1 MAVPLPP
8 ASNLHAIL
16 LVTKSRSLGPRLVF
30 HYPPLSPSAAALA
43 AAKDPAW
50 FRHDTSTAS
59 VDSRSSDSDWDS
71 SSDSEDDND
80 IDIGSRTSG
89 GRASGRTLTG
99 RVSDKPKLGA
109 GVWGKQETIDE
120 EDADENDENSANERR
135 GKGGDHDWDTVLG
148 FKTDALEKMLS
159 PSKDYNKR
167 RFELGVESIVFV
179 GAPMFVR
186 EDGLWKKL
194 KRKKKKRPDKQKL
207 QDGHLLKTLAT
218 DDDED
223 GGADSPDPPAKPVP
237 EPFVYPEGF
246 EPGYGHDSISS
257 GPSGAP
263 SEAGSD
269 TRSNSTTHDN
279 NPDMTMF
286 NVVFVLNPPALEYQ
300 QRVKEMYDNVTRK
313 YAKAL
318 KYEEA
323 RFQYVWKESKRIIDI
338 KQRAKETNESL
349 TATWRKIVSTS
360 PLARSIAIMFDAI
373 SHDKI
378 AHIHFDATFNT
389 SFQIPQADSTP
400 YLPNAIE
407 PQMPGLWLTT
417 SNVVLEDDEAP
428 MTQHA
433 ALLLLEDAEVLI
445 KDLGGDASGNAAAIA
460 FYIRNIIPTKSLLKI
475 SKTHNISAHDM
486 EYIASHLVYW
496 RRARLIAPLSPRDT
510 YIVSPNADM
519 TVLPAAMTVYAQRF
533 STLPTLPKI
542 LSMLSGTP
550 RPYRSFI
557 PTAEHREAYMEILAW
572 LMRGGWVTQLRTFA
586 WVRVTPEIKAQVA
599 AEMEREE
606 RMKKAEE
613 ARKELLGDNE
623 SITDSLLSDKRSS
636 LLSLSSARTSSPL
649 RRTRRDGDEE
659 MESSTILSPRLTAT
673 AMSRSSSARTGSDTG
688 STSSQRTTIAL
699 NPSQRAESPSHIGL
713 RDVKPH
719 RPSPLHLKPTSPSP
733 SRSSVV
739 SPTSPFEKSPPLDPS
754 SFTHTTILSPQK
766 ASSLEARWLD
776 KIAQSFEEAATV
788 PANPSPP
795 KHPDGGFAGVTG
807 KELRESW
814 PMLLRHLD
822 GKHAIEDLSAREGIK
837 RKRVAALF
845 NAVKE
850 KVWNW
855 THTHPPDN
863 AHKDIVNFPKS
874 TPGAGQAGL
883 HRNVWIE
890 KDSKGKPTGILREIS
905 LVMES
910 EHIGVYKA
918 LRVQGLLKVRV
929 MVAAELEGNAL
940 PGCALKS
947 MGQTKEIL
955 ELTLRIE
962 FIKTFVW
969 GISTCNALYWQYDYE
984 ERFRGRTIGVCNIT
998 EEASGLPFAFCAENG
1013 LRLILLATFADEFD
1027 EYIEKAE
1034 KAMQKY

>member
-59 VDSRSSDSDWDS
+59 VDSH
-71 SSDSEDDND
+71 SSDSEWDSSADSDEDND
-80 IDIGSRTSG
+80 IEIGSRTSG
-89 GRASGRTLTG
+89 GRGSGRTVTG
-99 RVSDKPKLGA
+99 GSYRVSDKSKLGS

-120 EDADENDENSANERR
+120 EDAEDGSDNGDSGARR
-135 GKGGDHDWDTVLG
+135 GRGGDHDWDTVLG

-159 PSKDYNKR
+159 PGKDYYKR

-186 EDGLWKKL
+186 DDGLWKKQ
-194 KRKKKKRPDKQKL
+194 KKKKKRRGKEAPRDGDMAKKL
-207 QDGHLLKTLAT
+207 TIAEEG
-218 DDDED
+218 ED
-223 GGADSPDPPAKPVP
+223 ASSPEAPPNPAP

-246 EPGYGHDSISS
+246 EPGYGHGSWSS
-257 GPSGAP
+257 APSGAP

-269 TRSNSTTHDN
+269 TRSNSTSQDTT
-279 NPDMTMF
+279 PEMTMF

-338 KQRAKETNESL
+338 KQRAKETNESI

-360 PLARSIAIMFDAI
+360 PLAKSIAIMFDAI

-400 YLPNAIE
+400 YLPNALE

-417 SNVVLEDDEAP
+417 SNVVLEDDQAP

-445 KDLGGDASGNAAAIA
+445 KDLGGDATGNAAAIA

-475 SKTHNISAHDM
+475 SQRHNIQAQDM

-519 TVLPAAMTVYAQRF
+519 TVLPAAIIVYAQRF
-533 STLPTLPKI
+533 PTLPTLPKV

-550 RPYRSFI
+550 RPFRNFI

-586 WVRVTPEIKAQVA
+586 WVRITPEIKALVA
-599 AEMEREE
+599 AEIGREE
-606 RMKKAEE
+606 RIKKAEE
-613 ARKELLGDNE
+613 ARKELLSDND
-623 SITDSLLSDKRSS
+623 SNADSLLSGKRNS
-636 LLSLSSARTSSPL
+636 LLSLSSLRTSSPL
-649 RRTRRDGDEE
+649 RRTRRDVEEE
-659 MESSTILSPRLTAT
+659 MEGSIILTPRLTAT
-673 AMSRSSSARTGSDTG
+673 AMAQHRGAMVRTASDAG

-699 NPSQRAESPSHIGL
+699 SSSQRAKSPSHLGF
-713 RDVKPH
+713 RDVRPH

-733 SRSSVV
+733 SRNSVV
-739 SPTSPFEKSPPLDPS
+739 SPISPPDKSPFPDPKQ
-754 SFTHTTILSPQK
+754 FTHTTILSPQK

-776 KIAQSFEEAATV
+776 RIAQSFEEAHLITT
-788 PANPSPP
+788 NPSPP
-795 KHPDGGFAGVTG
+795 KQSDGGFGGVTG
-807 KELRESW
+807 TELRESW

-822 GKHAIEDLSAREGIK
+822 GKHAIEDISPREGIK

-850 KVWNW
+850 RGW
-855 THTHPPDN
+855 
-863 AHKDIVNFPKS
+863 
-874 TPGAGQAGL
+874 
-883 HRNVWIE
+883 
-890 KDSKGKPTGILREIS
+890 
-905 LVMES
+905 LVVTR
-910 EHIGVYKA
+910 H
-918 LRVQGLLKVRV
+918 
-929 MVAAELEGNAL
+929 
-940 PGCALKS
+940 
-947 MGQTKEIL
+947 
-955 ELTLRIE
+955 
-962 FIKTFVW
+962 W
-969 GISTCNALYWQYDYE
+969 
-984 ERFRGRTIGVCNIT
+984 
-998 EEASGLPFAFCAENG
+998 
-1013 LRLILLATFADEFD
+1013 
-1027 EYIEKAE
+1027 
-1034 KAMQKY
+1034 

>member
-50 FRHDTSTAS
+50 FRHDASTAS

-71 SSDSEDDND
+71 SIDSEDDND
-80 IDIGSRTSG
+80 VEIGSRTSG
-89 GRASGRTLTG
+89 GRGSGRTMTG
-99 RVSDKPKLGA
+99 RVSDKSKLGA
-109 GVWGKQETIDE
+109 GVWGKHETIDE
-120 EDADENDENSANERR
+120 EDAEDDEDKSSKEHR

-148 FKTDALEKMLS
+148 FKTDALEKMLT
-159 PSKDYNKR
+159 PTKDYNKR

-194 KRKKKKRPDKQKL
+194 KRKKKKKRSDKEKL
-207 QDGHLLKTLAT
+207 EDGDLVKNLTIT
-218 DDDED
+218 EDED
-223 GGADSPDPPAKPVP
+223 EDEDRADSPESPPKPIP
-237 EPFVYPEGF
+237 EPFVYPQGF
-246 EPGYGHDSISS
+246 EPGYGHDSMSS
-257 GPSGAP
+257 GPSAAP
-263 SEAGSD
+263 SEVGSD
-269 TRSNSTTHDN
+269 TRSNSTMHDN

-286 NVVFVLNPPALEYQ
+286 NVVFVLNPPVLEYQ

-360 PLARSIAIMFDAI
+360 PLAKSIAIMFDAI

-400 YLPNAIE
+400 YLPNAME

-445 KDLGGDASGNAAAIA
+445 KDLGGDATGNAAAIA

-475 SKTHNISAHDM
+475 SKRHNISAHDM

-519 TVLPAAMTVYAQRF
+519 TVLPAAIAAYAQRF
-533 STLPTLPKI
+533 PTLPTLPKI

-550 RPYRSFI
+550 RPFRSFI
-557 PTAEHREAYMEILAW
+557 PTAEHRDAYMDILAW

-599 AEMEREE
+599 AEMDREE
-606 RMKKAEE
+606 RIKKADD
-613 ARKELLGDNE
+613 ARKELLGDND
-623 SITDSLLSDKRSS
+623 SNADSLLSDKRNS

-649 RRTRRDGDEE
+649 RRTRKDGDEE
-659 MESSTILSPRLTAT
+659 MESSTILSPRFTST
-673 AMSRSSSARTGSDTG
+673 AMTRSSSARTVSDAG
-688 STSSQRTTIAL
+688 STSSQRTTIAI
-699 NPSQRAESPSHIGL
+699 NPSYRAESPSHIAL

-733 SRSSVV
+733 SRNSIV
-739 SPTSPFEKSPPLDPS
+739 SPTSPLEKPPPLDPS

-776 KIAQSFEEAATV
+776 KIAQTFEETSVESGNA
-788 PANPSPP
+788 SPP
-795 KHPDGGFAGVTG
+795 KHADGTFSGITG

-822 GKHAIEDLSAREGIK
+822 GKHAIEDVSAREGIK

-850 KVWNW
+850 RGW
-855 THTHPPDN
+855 
-863 AHKDIVNFPKS
+863 
-874 TPGAGQAGL
+874 
-883 HRNVWIE
+883 
-890 KDSKGKPTGILREIS
+890 
-905 LVMES
+905 LVIAR
-910 EHIGVYKA
+910 H
-918 LRVQGLLKVRV
+918 
-929 MVAAELEGNAL
+929 
-940 PGCALKS
+940 
-947 MGQTKEIL
+947 
-955 ELTLRIE
+955 
-962 FIKTFVW
+962 W
-969 GISTCNALYWQYDYE
+969 
-984 ERFRGRTIGVCNIT
+984 
-998 EEASGLPFAFCAENG
+998 
-1013 LRLILLATFADEFD
+1013 
-1027 EYIEKAE
+1027 
-1034 KAMQKY
+1034 

>member
-59 VDSRSSDSDWDS
+59 VDSRSSDSEWDS
-71 SSDSEDDND
+71 STDSDDDND
-80 IDIGSRTSG
+80 IEIGSRTSG

-99 RVSDKPKLGA
+99 RVSDKSKLGS
-109 GVWGKQETIDE
+109 GLWGKQETIDE
-120 EDADENDENSANERR
+120 EDADDVNDQDGNGHR

-148 FKTDALEKMLS
+148 FKMDALEKMLS
-159 PSKDYNKR
+159 PSKEYNKR
-167 RFELGVESIVFV
+167 RFELGVESIVFL

-186 EDGLWKKL
+186 DDGLWKKA
-194 KRKKKKRPDKQKL
+194 KRKKKNRSDQQKL
-207 QDGHLLKTLAT
+207 EDGDLVRNLTSAS
-218 DDDED
+218 DDD
-223 GGADSPDPPAKPVP
+223 ANSPEPSNEPVP
-237 EPFVYPEGF
+237 GF
-246 EPGYGHDSISS
+246 EPGYGHDSMSS
-257 GPSGAP
+257 GP

-269 TRSNSTTHDN
+269 ARSNSTSLDIN

-300 QRVKEMYDNVTRK
+300 QRVKEMYENVTRK

-360 PLARSIAIMFDAI
+360 PLAKSIAIMFDAI

-400 YLPNAIE
+400 YLPTAIE

-417 SNVVLEDDEAP
+417 SNVILEDDDAP

-445 KDLGGDASGNAAAIA
+445 KDLGGDTGGNAAAIA

-475 SKTHNISAHDM
+475 SKKHNISAHDM

-496 RRARLIAPLSPRDT
+496 RRARLVAPLSPRDT

-519 TVLPAAMTVYAQRF
+519 TVLPAAISVYAQRF
-533 STLPTLPKI
+533 PTLPTLPKV

-550 RPYRSFI
+550 RPYRNFI

-606 RMKKAEE
+606 RIKKAEE
-613 ARKELLGDNE
+613 ARRELMSDND
-623 SITDSLLSDKRSS
+623 SVADSLHSDKRSS
-636 LLSLSSARTSSPL
+636 LLSLNSARTSSPL
-649 RRTRRDGDEE
+649 RRTRRDADEE
-659 MESSTILSPRLTAT
+659 MESSTILSPRLGST
-673 AMSRSSSARTGSDTG
+673 AMSRSVSARTSSDAG

-699 NPSQRAESPSHIGL
+699 TPSQRAESPSHLGL

-733 SRSSVV
+733 SRNSIV
-739 SPTSPFEKSPPLDPS
+739 SPTSPVEKLAPPDPS
-754 SFTHTTILSPQK
+754 SFAPTTILSPQK
-766 ASSLEARWLD
+766 ASSIEARWLD
-776 KIAQSFEEAATV
+776 KIAQTFEDTAIIST
-788 PANPSPP
+788 NPSPP
-795 KHPDGGFAGVTG
+795 KHADGALGGITG

-822 GKHAIEDLSAREGIK
+822 GKHAIEDVSAREGIK
-837 RKRVAALF
+837 RKRVAVLF

-850 KVWNW
+850 RGW
-855 THTHPPDN
+855 
-863 AHKDIVNFPKS
+863 
-874 TPGAGQAGL
+874 
-883 HRNVWIE
+883 
-890 KDSKGKPTGILREIS
+890 
-905 LVMES
+905 LVIAR
-910 EHIGVYKA
+910 H
-918 LRVQGLLKVRV
+918 
-929 MVAAELEGNAL
+929 
-940 PGCALKS
+940 
-947 MGQTKEIL
+947 
-955 ELTLRIE
+955 
-962 FIKTFVW
+962 W
-969 GISTCNALYWQYDYE
+969 
-984 ERFRGRTIGVCNIT
+984 
-998 EEASGLPFAFCAENG
+998 
-1013 LRLILLATFADEFD
+1013 
-1027 EYIEKAE
+1027 
-1034 KAMQKY
+1034 

>member
-1 MAVPLPP
+1 MLHLPVLHSPMAVPLPP

-59 VDSRSSDSDWDS
+59 VDSRSSDSEWDS
-71 SSDSEDDND
+71 STDSDDDND
-80 IDIGSRTSG
+80 IEIGSRTSG

-99 RVSDKPKLGA
+99 RVSDKSKLGS
-109 GVWGKQETIDE
+109 GLWGKQETIDE
-120 EDADENDENSANERR
+120 EDADDENDQGGNGHR

-148 FKTDALEKMLS
+148 FKMDALEKMLS
-159 PSKDYNKR
+159 PSKEYNKR
-167 RFELGVESIVFV
+167 RFELGVESIVFL

-186 EDGLWKKL
+186 DDGLWKKA
-194 KRKKKKRPDKQKL
+194 KRKKKKKRSDQQKL
-207 QDGHLLKTLAT
+207 EDGDLVRNLTSAS
-218 DDDED
+218 DDD
-223 GGADSPDPPAKPVP
+223 ANSPEPSNEPVP
-237 EPFVYPEGF
+237 GF
-246 EPGYGHDSISS
+246 EPGYGHDSMSS
-257 GPSGAP
+257 GP

-269 TRSNSTTHDN
+269 ARSNSTSLDIN

-300 QRVKEMYDNVTRK
+300 QRVKEMYENVTRK

-360 PLARSIAIMFDAI
+360 PLAKSIAIMFDAI

-400 YLPNAIE
+400 YLPTAIE

-417 SNVVLEDDEAP
+417 SNVILEDDDAP

-445 KDLGGDASGNAAAIA
+445 KDLGGDTGGNAAAIA

-475 SKTHNISAHDM
+475 SKKHNISAHDM

-496 RRARLIAPLSPRDT
+496 RRARLVAPLSPRDT

-519 TVLPAAMTVYAQRF
+519 TVLPAAISVYAQRF
-533 STLPTLPKI
+533 PTLPTLPKV

-550 RPYRSFI
+550 RPYRNFI

-606 RMKKAEE
+606 RIKKAEE
-613 ARKELLGDNE
+613 ARRELMSDND
-623 SITDSLLSDKRSS
+623 SVADSLLSDKRSS
-636 LLSLSSARTSSPL
+636 LLSLNSARTSSPL
-649 RRTRRDGDEE
+649 RRTRRDADEE
-659 MESSTILSPRLTAT
+659 MESSTILSPRLGST
-673 AMSRSSSARTGSDTG
+673 AMSRSVSARTSSDAG

-699 NPSQRAESPSHIGL
+699 TPSQRAESPSHLGL

-733 SRSSVV
+733 SRNSIV
-739 SPTSPFEKSPPLDPS
+739 SPTSPVEKLAPPDPS
-754 SFTHTTILSPQK
+754 SFAPTTILSPQK
-766 ASSLEARWLD
+766 ASSIEARWLD
-776 KIAQSFEEAATV
+776 KIAQTFEETAIIST
-788 PANPSPP
+788 NPSPP
-795 KHPDGGFAGVTG
+795 KHADGALGGITG

-822 GKHAIEDLSAREGIK
+822 GKHAIEDVSAREGIK
-837 RKRVAALF
+837 RKRVAVLF

-850 KVWNW
+850 RGW
-855 THTHPPDN
+855 
-863 AHKDIVNFPKS
+863 
-874 TPGAGQAGL
+874 
-883 HRNVWIE
+883 
-890 KDSKGKPTGILREIS
+890 
-905 LVMES
+905 LVIAR
-910 EHIGVYKA
+910 H
-918 LRVQGLLKVRV
+918 
-929 MVAAELEGNAL
+929 
-940 PGCALKS
+940 
-947 MGQTKEIL
+947 
-955 ELTLRIE
+955 
-962 FIKTFVW
+962 W
-969 GISTCNALYWQYDYE
+969 
-984 ERFRGRTIGVCNIT
+984 
-998 EEASGLPFAFCAENG
+998 
-1013 LRLILLATFADEFD
+1013 
-1027 EYIEKAE
+1027 
-1034 KAMQKY
+1034 

>member
-1 MAVPLPP
+1 MYSCMTRPNIEAQISMQSQSCRKHVEMRGLDQYPPRSPQLPEVGHSPRSGTSPSSTTIHQMAVPLPP

-71 SSDSEDDND
+71 SGDSDDDND
-80 IDIGSRTSG
+80 IEIGSRTSG
-89 GRASGRTLTG
+89 GRGSGRTATG
-99 RVSDKPKLGA
+99 RVSDKSKLGA

-120 EDADENDENSANERR
+120 EDAEDNDDQESSARR
-135 GKGGDHDWDTVLG
+135 NGGDHDWETVLG

-194 KRKKKKRPDKQKL
+194 KRKKKKLSDKQKL
-207 QDGHLLKTLAT
+207 EDGDLVKNLAT
-218 DDDED
+218 PDGED
-223 GGADSPDPPAKPVP
+223 TKTAEEPTKPVP
-237 EPFVYPEGF
+237 EPFVYPPGF
-246 EPGYGHDSISS
+246 EPGYGHDSASS
-257 GPSGAP
+257 AGSGAP
-263 SEAGSD
+263 SDAGSD
-269 TRSNSTTHDN
+269 ARSNSTSQDN
-279 NPDMTMF
+279 APDMTMF

-300 QRVKEMYDNVTRK
+300 QRVKEMYENVTRK

-338 KQRAKETNESL
+338 KQRAKETNESM

-360 PLARSIAIMFDAI
+360 PLAKSIAIMFDAI

-400 YLPNAIE
+400 YLPNALE

-445 KDLGGDASGNAAAIA
+445 KDLGGDASGNGAAIA

-475 SKTHNISAHDM
+475 SKKHNISAHDM

-519 TVLPAAMTVYAQRF
+519 TVLPAAIAVYAQRF
-533 STLPTLPKI
+533 PTLPTLPKV

-550 RPYRSFI
+550 RPYRNFI

-586 WVRVTPEIKAQVA
+586 WG
-599 AEMEREE
+599 
-606 RMKKAEE
+606 
-613 ARKELLGDNE
+613 AR
-623 SITDSLLSDKRSS
+623 SD
-636 LLSLSSARTSSPL
+636 A
-649 RRTRRDGDEE
+649 
-659 MESSTILSPRLTAT
+659 
-673 AMSRSSSARTGSDTG
+673 G

-699 NPSQRAESPSHIGL
+699 SSLQQQQQQQRAESPSHIGL

-733 SRSSVV
+733 SRNNSLI
-739 SPTSPFEKSPPLDPS
+739 SPTSPLTNPTPSDPS

-776 KIAQSFEEAATV
+776 KIAQTFEESSSSAAAAAVMSTT
-788 PANPSPP
+788 ANPSPP
-795 KHPDGGFAGVTG
+795 KHAEGAAFGGITG

-822 GKHAIEDLSAREGIK
+822 GKHAIEDVSAREGIK
-837 RKRVAALF
+837 RKRVAVLF

-850 KVWNW
+850 RGW
-855 THTHPPDN
+855 
-863 AHKDIVNFPKS
+863 
-874 TPGAGQAGL
+874 
-883 HRNVWIE
+883 
-890 KDSKGKPTGILREIS
+890 
-905 LVMES
+905 LV
-910 EHIGVYKA
+910 
-918 LRVQGLLKVRV
+918 
-929 MVAAELEGNAL
+929 VA
-940 PGCALKS
+940 
-947 MGQTKEIL
+947 
-955 ELTLRIE
+955 RH
-962 FIKTFVW
+962 W
-969 GISTCNALYWQYDYE
+969 
-984 ERFRGRTIGVCNIT
+984 
-998 EEASGLPFAFCAENG
+998 
-1013 LRLILLATFADEFD
+1013 
-1027 EYIEKAE
+1027 
-1034 KAMQKY
+1034 